1 MFLFPSNDKTL
12 GIQHVGNIH
21 ETTEAYVY
29 IQERD
34 KTATGINKNHGH
46 TWHKHLP
53 NSKPDLNLIVSD

>member
-34 KTATGINKNHGH
+34 KTATGMNKNHGH
-46 TWHKHLP
+46 T
-53 NSKPDLNLIVSD
+53 